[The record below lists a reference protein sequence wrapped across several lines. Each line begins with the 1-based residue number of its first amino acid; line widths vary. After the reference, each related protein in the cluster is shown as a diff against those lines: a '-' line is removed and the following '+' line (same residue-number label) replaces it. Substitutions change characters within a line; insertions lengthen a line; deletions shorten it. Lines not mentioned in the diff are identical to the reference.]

1 MFINNIHLKM
11 VFVICICLIIILFI
25 LLNLYCKFKVDNLKI
40 AKSYHNYYDSENA
53 LKYYDKCL
61 KDGNILVLIDIA
73 TIYQYGLG
81 NQDINLFKAFQSYYV
96 LLLLLKDKNDPLS
109 NKYKLYIRNKINDIL
124 ESVNLPEEDI
134 KNNDNPIQNLN
145 IDNFLLDNILDKFD
159 KTTLFSNQ
167 PIQIQQNTILNTIPN
182 IIPNITIPNIL
193 NDINN
198 YAIDDTLPAYNPI
211 LNDTQ
216 NIHDTFINHTITNSI
231 NNIKNDNNNLQ
242 NLNINDINRIIQDE
256 LNNMYSS
263 KDLSIKKQNIL
274 KVLDRINT
282 SETKSIKNNMTSK
295 EALVLVFNRIY
306 NKNAHPVEN
315 IKKSFL
321 SNLIN
326 ELNDCVENN
335 NIVCHTGI
343 FNRIF
348 NSINLLD
355 EDVILKSYDYLNEEI
370 MNKCAI
376 IRNNFDDLDNEA
388 FKNKIREE
396 MKKDYVDNKILS
408 QDQLNDMLNIWI
420 DHI

>member
-1 MFINNIHLKM
+1 M
-11 VFVICICLIIILFI
+11 VFVICIYLIIILFI
-25 LLNLYCKFKVDNLKI
+25 FLNLYCKFNHLDNLKL
-40 AKSYHNYYDSENA
+40 AKSYHNNYDSENA

-61 KDGNILVLIDIA
+61 KEGNILVLIDIA

-81 NQDINLFKAFQSYYV
+81 NQDINLFKAFQNYYV
-96 LLLLLKDKNDPLS
+96 LLLLLKNKNDPLS
-109 NKYKLYIRNKINDIL
+109 NKYKLYISNKIKDIL
-124 ESVNLPEEDI
+124 ESVNLPEEDT
-134 KNNDNPIQNLN
+134 KNNDKTVQNLN
-145 IDNFLLDNILDKFD
+145 IDNFLLDNILDQFD
-159 KTTLFSNQ
+159 KKTLFSNQ
-167 PIQIQQNTILNTIPN
+167 SIQIQQNTIPN

-198 YAIDDTLPAYNPI
+198 YVIDDTLPAYNPI

-216 NIHDTFINHTITNSI
+216 NIHDTFINNTISNSI
-231 NNIKNDNNNLQ
+231 NNIKNAHPANNNLQ
-242 NLNINDINRIIQDE
+242 NYSINDINRIIQDE

-274 KVLDRINT
+274 KVLDRINI

-306 NKNAHPVEN
+306 NKNDDN
-315 IKKSFL
+315 IKKTFL
-321 SNLIN
+321 SNLMN

-355 EDVILKSYDYLNEEI
+355 EEVTLKSYDYLNEEI

-396 MKKDYVDNKILS
+396 MKKDYVDTNILS